1 MKKLLALLLAGAFAV
16 SAAQP
21 VSAETTWI
29 PLSSAGSG
37 EGLVAIKE
45 LDHNGVSSRFSGE
58 PGNGNS
64 NDMRI
69 CAEGPD
75 ANNCNYLKG
84 KRTFYAHQVLPLCT
98 TAEQENCLVGLR
110 TAAAGQALTD
120 AELIREVDIATYDYE
135 DISKGLYRS
144 GKPALYRASS
154 TPAAGGA
161 TEYAVTASVW
171 MHFDSNNT
179 KYVTSE
185 LELSVVPYTEIS
197 GGDKIGLYEKDGCQ
211 NDADGICI
219 FGWGPKKT
227 CAWEEQGKCGSI
239 VAFTPESRFEV
250 QVRVSKSIAGWFRGR
265 IQHPDIS
272 VAKFSS
278 TNNLITVAA
287 EPTIVGRLEAKITKD
302 NTTASQ
308 RTLAN
313 KGGTTAGS
321 PAEGCVGE
329 RLLCGNIAK
338 GQSAMSPVAVQW
350 VDAFRKAANDTAV
363 ANTTLWNLSTIDV
376 QNGDNNRCLSDTSKV
391 QGIVTTNATALDG
404 TPPAFK
410 NGTLSYNVAGL
421 HYAPDGSTLNLG
433 TYDLVMRS
441 ETARCLYGFSKAPL
455 SATVS
460 VVNEKGTKS
469 IATTVVKETKDG
481 WLKMAAYGFTF
492 SKKTIKVKITKK
504 KK

>member
-1 MKKLLALLLAGAFAV
+1 MKKFIGLLLAAMLAV
-16 SAAQP
+16 ATAQP

-45 LDHNGVSSRFSGE
+45 LDHNGVSSRFSGN
-58 PGNGNS
+58 PGDS
-64 NDMRI
+64 NTNQFRI
-69 CAEGPD
+69 CADGPD
-75 ANNCNYLKG
+75 SASCNYLNG
-84 KRTFYAHQVLPLCT
+84 KKTFYANQVLPLCKSKT
-98 TAEQENCLVGLR
+98 EENCVVKLR
-110 TAAAGQALTD
+110 TAAPGQELTD
-120 AELIREVDIATYDYE
+120 AELIREVDIATYEFE
-135 DISKGLYRS
+135 DLSRGLYRS
-144 GKPALYRASS
+144 GKPALFKAAT
-154 TPAAGGA
+154 TPAANGA
-161 TEYAVTASVW
+161 TDYSVTANVR
-171 MHFDSNNT
+171 MHFDSNKG

-185 LELSVVPYTEIS
+185 LELSVVPYTEVS
-197 GGDKIGLYEKDGCQ
+197 GGEKIGLFEKDGCQ
-211 NDADGICI
+211 HDEDGICI

-227 CAWEEQGKCGSI
+227 CAWEEQGKCGSV

-265 IQHPDIS
+265 IQRPDIS

-278 TNNLITVAA
+278 SNNLITVSA
-287 EPTIVGRLEAKITKD
+287 EPTVVSRLEAKITKD

-308 RTLAN
+308 RALAN

-321 PAEGCVGE
+321 PVAGCIGE

-376 QNGDNNRCLSDTSKV
+376 QNGNNNRCLSDTSKV

-421 HYAPDGSTLNLG
+421 HYAPDGTTLNIG
-433 TYDLVMRS
+433 SYDLVMRS

-460 VVNEKGTKS
+460 VVNEKGTKAV
-469 IATTVVKETKDG
+469 ATTVVKETKDG

-492 SKKTIKVKITKK
+492 SKKTIKVKISKK
-504 KK
+504 K